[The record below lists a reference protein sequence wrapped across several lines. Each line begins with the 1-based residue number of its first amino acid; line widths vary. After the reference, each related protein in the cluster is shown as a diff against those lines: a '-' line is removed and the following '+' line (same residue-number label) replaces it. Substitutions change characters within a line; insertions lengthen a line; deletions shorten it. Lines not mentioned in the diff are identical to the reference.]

1 MVDKP
6 IDLIEKYLERVKVY
20 LPLGSEDTLTEIR
33 THLIQM
39 AEELGNG
46 QVTHGSAMLAI
57 ERFGDPKDAANAYSG
72 TGRKIGPVRAEY
84 ATPLLR
90 IALLLVVLSTVFI
103 VGASILSF
111 VLPDILGF
119 VNFPFSIPVMIVMS
133 LIYAFLILGGLSYL
147 DKDKAPTEKTV
158 VESILGVGSGAFKPK
173 PLSDAAGDFLFGM
186 VGAVVLMSPQV
197 QMLFTP
203 EALLFIYPA
212 VILMLADAIKGVLFL
227 LAGENNVNLLVEAIV
242 GVFWIV
248 LSMFLINI
256 TFPLTGVWNNTNGI
270 WEIIP
275 ISELSTLVP
284 EFDFAMTFD
293 LIWIGVVFL
302 IVITNLWE
310 VLVASMKIPMYLS
323 AGKGWWWKGEHGKKK
338 WRKYRSAKTS
348 SERHP
353 NSAGP
358 SAPNY

>member
-6 IDLIEKYLERVKVY
+6 IDLIEKYLERVKIY
-20 LPLGSEDTLTEIR
+20 LPIGSEDTLTEIR
-33 THLIQM
+33 THLIEV

-90 IALLLVVLSTVFI
+90 IALLLVVLGTIFI
-103 VGASILSF
+103 VGASIISF

-147 DKDKAPTEKTV
+147 DKGKAPTEKTV
-158 VESILGVGSGAFKPK
+158 VESVLGIGSGAFKPK
-173 PLSDAAGDFLFGM
+173 PLSDAAGDFIFGM
-186 VGAVVLMSPQV
+186 VGAVFLMSPQV
-197 QMLFTP
+197 QVLFYP

-212 VILMLADAIKGVLFL
+212 VILLLADAVKGVLFL
-227 LAGENNVNLLVEAIV
+227 LAGENNVNLLVEALV
-242 GVFWIV
+242 GGVWIV
-248 LSMFLINI
+248 LCMFLINI
-256 TFPLTGVWNNTNGI
+256 TFPLMGVWVNNSGA
-270 WEIIP
+270 WEIILF
-275 ISELSTLVP
+275 SELPALIP
-284 EFDFAMTFD
+284 DINFAMPLD
-293 LIWIGVVFL
+293 IIWIGVVFL

-338 WRKYRSAKTS
+338 WQKYRPVKTGGES
-348 SERHP
+348 HTDSD
-353 NSAGP
+353 GP
-358 SAPNY
+358 SASNY